1 MSAENRAEARTPI
14 RGKVARILNS
24 RELAINVG
32 SEHGVRMGMKFD
44 VMDPRGQDI
53 EDPDTGKILGSLDRA
68 KKRVEV
74 VQVRERLSRARTR
87 SYRVNVGGTGGF
99 IGRDLQRWSEMML
112 PEQWVM
118 RHETLRANDEEGR
131 EIDEKE
137 SIVKE
142 GDPVV
147 EVLEEETKKAAP
159 TSSSESQ
166 GSASKS

>member
-1 MSAENRAEARTPI
+1 MSAPEPPDSRKPI

-24 RELAINVG
+24 RELAMNVG
-32 SEHGVRMGMKFD
+32 SEQGVRVGMKFD
-44 VMDPRGQDI
+44 VMDPKGQDI
-53 EDPDTGKILGSLDRA
+53 EDPETREVLGSLERV

-74 VQVRERLSRARTR
+74 VQVKERISRARTR

-99 IGRDLQRWSEMML
+99 IGRDLQAWSQMML

-118 RHETLRANDEEGR
+118 RHETLRATDEEGR

-137 SIVKE
+137 SVVKE

-147 EVLEEETKKAAP
+147 EVLEEEKKKPAVK
-159 TSSSESQ
+159 SSEGQ
-166 GSASKS
+166 LKVR